1 MTGLACLFGIHAPA
15 LTRIL
20 DIADVE
26 GERHVLALRRVWACS
41 RCGVRISEEV
51 VTVAELPESDD

>member
-20 DIADVE
+20 NVDEAE
-26 GERHVLALRRVWACS
+26 GKHVLTLRRVWACS

-51 VTVAELPESDD
+51 ATVAELPESDD